1 MTMNHDQRIE
11 LMQKVRKNLEKRG
24 VIKPREEEIE
34 AAKRA
39 DQTMKCK
46 FNDHFHPEEEL
57 CRCICHKK

>member
-1 MTMNHDQRIE
+1 MNHDERIE

-24 VIKPREEEIE
+24 VLKPREEEIE

-46 FNDHFHPEEEL
+46 FNDHGHPGDEA
-57 CRCICHKK
+57 CRCVCHKK